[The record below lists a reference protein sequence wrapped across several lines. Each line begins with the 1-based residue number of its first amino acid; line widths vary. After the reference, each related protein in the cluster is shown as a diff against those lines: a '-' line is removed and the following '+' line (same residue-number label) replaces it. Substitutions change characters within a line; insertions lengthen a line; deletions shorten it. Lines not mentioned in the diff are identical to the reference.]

1 MRYGDLFYFIQ
12 DILYFKVYLM
22 SCYLSY
28 CPPSC
33 PLRDLPV
40 VLASSNQRFV
50 IRRRLICKAG
60 TGERLLELR
69 SRLFRPHRKTNFFGL
84 RFPFTQWYM
93 TRQQPSNCSSK

>member
-1 MRYGDLFYFIQ
+1 MSIYCHMDTLNIPLFLFFLIQ

-50 IRRRLICKAG
+50 IRHRLICKAG
-60 TGERLLELR
+60 TGERLLELVE
-69 SRLFRPHRKTNFFGL
+69 
-84 RFPFTQWYM
+84 
-93 TRQQPSNCSSK
+93 